1 MDAAAASAYAEGG
14 RVAQKGAAMAKLTVE
29 IVTGERVVFTETDV
43 DMVIAPGSD
52 GTLGILPKHAP
63 LITTLANGE
72 LRVKKGNAEQSMVVF
87 GGFMEVTPDKV
98 IVLADTAERAD
109 EIDVARAEQAR
120 QRAEE
125 LISQRATDQDMAKA
139 ELALRRATIRLN
151 IGKRRRA
158 SRGPGMGMGTDN
170 EL

>member
-1 MDAAAASAYAEGG
+1 MDAAASSAHAEGG

-109 EIDVARAEQAR
+109 EIDVARA
-120 QRAEE
+120 
-125 LISQRATDQDMAKA
+125 
-139 ELALRRATIRLN
+139 
-151 IGKRRRA
+151 
-158 SRGPGMGMGTDN
+158 
-170 EL
+170 